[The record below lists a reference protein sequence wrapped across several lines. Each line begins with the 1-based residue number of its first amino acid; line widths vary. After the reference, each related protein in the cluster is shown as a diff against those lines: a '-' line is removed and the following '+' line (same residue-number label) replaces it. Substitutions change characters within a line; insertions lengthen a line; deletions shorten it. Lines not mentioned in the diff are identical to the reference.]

1 MEINAFK
8 NAAFGG
14 FNKQDVI
21 EYIEKTAAETKVAL
35 DELHRE
41 NDSLRKE
48 NEKWKKDASESS
60 DQLSLIKSQL
70 QQESETVSGLQ
81 SEVVRL
87 RNENAELNSLRR
99 QVQELTAQAQ
109 AFQPD
114 AEAYRQFR
122 DRIGDIECEAR
133 KRAADIETETNNR
146 IAVAVADFRE
156 KYQNLTTTFDS
167 ASNFVTEEL
176 RKVEVNLTQLPRAL
190 DQIGTMLDDLEHPDS
205 EDK

>member
-21 EYIEKTAAETKVAL
+21 EYIEKTAAETKTVQE
-35 DELHRE
+35 ELHQE
-41 NDSLRKE
+41 NDSLKE
-48 NEKWKKDASESS
+48 ENQRLQKAVSESS
-60 DQLSLIKSQL
+60 DQVSLLKSQI
-70 QQESETVSGLQ
+70 QQQSETISGLQ
-81 SEVVRL
+81 GEVARLQSE
-87 RNENAELNSLRR
+87 NMELESLRR

-114 AEAYRQFR
+114 AESYRQFR

-133 KRAADIETETNNR
+133 KRAADIESETNCR
-146 IAVAVADFRE
+146 IAEAVANFRE
-156 KYQNLTTTFDS
+156 KYQNLTSSFDA

-190 DQIGTMLDDLEHPDS
+190 DQIGTMLDELDHPESKD
-205 EDK
+205 E